1 VTDQRRWP
9 DDREA
14 QARHHEFLRAR
25 GPIPPLAGCPIGWQP
40 SALAP
45 VFHSYRTYGAAD
57 GAPAPL
63 RVFFP
68 SADWPDS
75 EVLMLEGCG
84 RYPVIL
90 FAHGQCDGDDHP
102 YQRWFRLPAQLARS
116 GYVVVVPEL
125 SPDPPTWLLS

>member
-1 VTDQRRWP
+1 VTDPRRWP

-45 VFHSYRTYGAAD
+45 VFHGYRTYGAAD
-57 GAPAPL
+57 GAPATL

-75 EVLMLEGCG
+75 DVLMLEAAGAI
-84 RYPVIL
+84 R
-90 FAHGQCDGDDHP
+90 
-102 YQRWFRLPAQLARS
+102 
-116 GYVVVVPEL
+116 
-125 SPDPPTWLLS
+125 

>member
-1 VTDQRRWP
+1 MTRRTGPISCRSSVTDQLWWP

-45 VFHSYRTYGAAD
+45 VFHGYRTYGAAD
-57 GAPAPL
+57 GAPATL

-75 EVLMLEGCG
+75 DVLMLEAAGAI
-84 RYPVIL
+84 R
-90 FAHGQCDGDDHP
+90 
-102 YQRWFRLPAQLARS
+102 
-116 GYVVVVPEL
+116 
-125 SPDPPTWLLS
+125 